1 MAVTKEKKAEVL
13 KELDAKFG
21 KAKAIYFSGYRGM
34 QVKKMVALRKK
45 LHAAGVDYAVAKNT
59 LFQIAAKNNKM
70 PEIPK
75 EILRGPVAVAIGYA
89 DVIIPVKILHEFAK
103 DAEQLEILG
112 GLVDGRYVS
121 KAEAKALAV
130 LPSREELLAKLVG
143 SMKSP
148 ISGLHGTLSGVLRKF
163 VYALAAV
170 RDKKPA

>member
-1 MAVTKEKKAEVL
+1 MPVTKEKKGEIL
-13 KELDAKFG
+13 KELNTKFG
-21 KAKAIYFSGYRGM
+21 KAKALYFSGYRGL

-45 LHAAGVDYAVAKNT
+45 LHAAGVDYAVAKKT
-59 LFQIAAKNNKM
+59 LFQLAAKNNNL

-75 EILRGPVAVAIGYA
+75 EMMMGPVAVAIGYG
-89 DVIIPVKILHEFAK
+89 DIIIPVKVLHEFAK
-103 DAEQLEILG
+103 EAEQLEILG
-112 GLVDGRYVS
+112 GLVEGRFVS
-121 KAEAKALAV
+121 KAEAKALAT

-170 RDKKPA
+170 RDKLPA